1 MHAPAEHHKH
11 HKLTGAECGSDVSGA
26 TGRRFAV
33 KQDNVIGSERALD
46 CEVEPYA
53 VVWLR
58 SERDDVTRARGVGE
72 RLG

>member
-33 KQDNVIGSERALD
+33 KHDNGIGSE
-46 CEVEPYA
+46 
-53 VVWLR
+53 
-58 SERDDVTRARGVGE
+58 
-72 RLG
+72 